1 MSSIIVRA
9 QRFNKTL
16 MGEKV
21 FEETL
26 DGKSVWLF
34 FFSKRGSVVENTQTL
49 SVFALTE
56 TVEITKACESC
67 VKSL

>member
-1 MSSIIVRA
+1 
-9 QRFNKTL
+9 

-34 FFSKRGSVVENTQTL
+34 FSKRGSVVEKTQTQ

>member
-34 FFSKRGSVVENTQTL
+34 FSKRGSVVEKTQTQ